1 MEYNREVWL
10 RKERRIME
18 LTEYCERHKIY
29 DAQTIKLLAM
39 RFYNVSPMTAE
50 SYAEIVQSRLILK
63 NLKAPIVI

>member
-10 RKERRIME
+10 RKERRILE
-18 LTEYCERHKIY
+18 LTEYCERHGIY

-39 RFYNVSPMTAE
+39 RFYGVSPLTAE
-50 SYAEIVQSRLILK
+50 NYAEIVQSRLILK